1 MKNRT
6 DRYDEELVV
15 EDVHFLGPP
24 LDRVVAGVR
33 QLRHEEGVEGV
44 HLLELL
50 RAPSGHDH
58 LKVRKTLHLQHA
70 NPYFRSVTYPG
81 HDHLRREKTLHLQHA
96 NPDFQISD
104 IHGMY
109 FRISVKKS

>member
-1 MKNRT
+1 VKNRT

-44 HLLELL
+44 HLLVLL

-58 LKVRKTLHLQHA
+58 LRVRKTLHLQHA
-70 NPYFRSVTYPG
+70 KPYC
-81 HDHLRREKTLHLQHA
+81 K
-96 NPDFQISD
+96 ISD
-104 IHGMY
+104 IPGVH
-109 FRISVKKS
+109 FRISANKS